1 MDRQREIYYSYKY
14 NNMDTEND
22 FEKNNILLIFNKYTG
37 WISWFN
43 ILKVI
48 FKSNSL
54 SINKKNYINIKY
66 SSLNKTFHF
75 VKTEIFSVKLW
86 RKLTKFYLMTII
98 SSDHKNEIQFFK
110 NDLPC
115 PWILKMIRR
124 KKWFLSLYQ
133 RVYSIM
139 SIMINELVR

>member
-1 MDRQREIYYSYKY
+1 
-14 NNMDTEND
+14 MDTEND
-22 FEKNNILLIFNKYTG
+22 CENTTFCGFSLIFLM
-37 WISWFN
+37 ISGFN

-54 SINKKNYINIKY
+54 SINKKNYSNIKY

-124 KKWFLSLYQ
+124 KKWFLSLYL